1 MKARFGWTM
10 DSKMLATY
18 EHQAGVDVDEC
29 FLRHHGIDVEAEKP
43 KTMEPR
49 ICPRGHKNSPS
60 ALYCSTCGLPLE
72 EKELIGYQEEIEER
86 GKGEDVFKKCGISKE
101 SVFDRLDQVLT
112 KFILSDPV
120 IIDRLY
126 DRIKRSEEYQGL
138 IENLTRKAVMDL
150 LMEDKTKTVHLKST
164 PELNQK
170 LNELFKKKHVVT
182 KEDLEKMGLV
192 DD

>member
-1 MKARFGWTM
+1 
-10 DSKMLATY
+10 
-18 EHQAGVDVDEC
+18 
-29 FLRHHGIDVEAEKP
+29 
-43 KTMEPR
+43 
-49 ICPRGHKNSPS
+49 
-60 ALYCSTCGLPLE
+60 
-72 EKELIGYQEEIEER
+72 
-86 GKGEDVFKKCGISKE
+86 
-101 SVFDRLDQVLT
+101 LDQVLT